1 MTIDFT
7 EQQYKTL
14 SRALFLA
21 SIMVGEVNE
30 LDPEA
35 DVDNE
40 EYQSLLSMVG
50 SRAQDFK
57 SSGDFTPGEKGKGYI
72 PTHAL
77 EEECSSIIE
86 SYDEIVFWDELI
98 HRLSSRDMHAEYGDE
113 TLHAMEVEEIIEKE
127 SPFIDKYAEEFEKNG
142 IDRMVVK

>member
-14 SRALFLA
+14 SRALFIA

-40 EYQSLLSMVG
+40 EYQQLLSMVG

-77 EEECSSIIE
+77 EDECSSIIE

-113 TLHAMEVEEIIEKE
+113 TLCGPA
-127 SPFIDKYAEEFEKNG
+127 AEDVPDFLQ
-142 IDRMVVK
+142 

>member
-21 SIMVGEVNE
+21 SIMVGEVDE

-35 DVDNE
+35 DVDAE
-40 EYQSLLSMVG
+40 EYQQLLSMVG
-50 SRAQDFK
+50 SRAQDFN
-57 SSGDFTPGEKGKGYI
+57 SSGDFTPGEKGKGYV

-77 EEECSSIIE
+77 ENECSSIIE

-98 HRLSSRDMHAEYGDE
+98 HRLSSRDMNLEYGTE
-113 TLHAMEVEEIIEKE
+113 ALQAMEVEEIIEAE
-127 SPFIDKYAEEFEKNG
+127 SPFIDKYAEEFEKSG
-142 IDRMVVK
+142 IDRLKIK